1 MSAPSLN
8 DFISKTKLGLARTNR
23 YTISIATPGTI
34 QKNVSATGVNL
45 QTVHMFC
52 DQVQLPGLN
61 VNSTQIKTF
70 GEIREMPYEFNYD
83 PIQMN
88 FYVDRNM
95 VVKSY
100 FDEWINSIQKGEA
113 RTFNYYNDYISPS
126 LIIEVQDSGLGTS
139 SKSLIEK
146 NDTRYMVILYEA
158 YPRTISAVQMG
169 YDQKD
174 VMKLSVTMNYKYWR
188 SVNTPDDSPSDVSP
202 PSKYKYSQDQRDVA
216 YGNYKQSNYSPM
228 DQMLL
233 QLERDNIAFT
243 AEVANSYTGNT
254 GTPSQLINDYFSS
267 STNIRQ

>member
-23 YTISIATPGTI
+23 YTISIATPI
-34 QKNVSATGVNL
+34 SIKEEVQSTGVNL

-61 VNSTQIKTF
+61 VNTSQIKTF

-83 PIQMN
+83 PLQMN
-88 FYVDRNM
+88 FYVDKNM
-95 VVKSY
+95 VVKSF
-100 FDEWINSIQKGEA
+100 FDKWIQSIQNGTY
-113 RTFNYYNDYISPS
+113 RTFNYYDQYISPS
-126 LIIEVQDSGLGTS
+126 ITISVQDL
-139 SKSLIEK
+139 
-146 NDTRYMVILYEA
+146 NDDRRYAVSIYEA
-158 YPRTISAVQMG
+158 YPKTISAVQMG

-174 VMKLSVTMNYKYWR
+174 VMKLSVSMNYKYWLAT
-188 SVNTPDDSPSDVSP
+188 NIPDSKEVAAESKDL
-202 PSKYKYSQDQRDVA
+202 KYKNIQDQRDVA
-216 YGNYKQSNYSPM
+216 YGNYKSSNYSPM

-254 GTPSQLINDYFSS
+254 GTPSQLVNDYFSS